1 MIFSQRKK
9 LVLIKK
15 KMIPNIFISSTIS
28 DLSHL
33 RDSIRD
39 VVAEIGYN
47 PIMSEYGDIGYLPSE
62 SAEDS
67 CYIAMRDCQLS
78 IVIIGK
84 RYGSISEN
92 GLSVTHNEY
101 KTARDK
107 KIPVIFLVNE
117 EVLSY
122 KKVYDAN
129 EKGKEMNFPGMENH
143 DKIFELIREF
153 SESKFNN
160 GLIGFSNVQ
169 SAKGNLKKQLAHIV
183 GDLLKRK
190 FDPVQSEIK
199 DILSEIITL
208 RHILLKNEQKIA
220 REFSLTFRFL
230 LEEENSYLK
239 DSAEVI
245 SGSLEN
251 AVPELIKENSFKDY
265 LKSQNVELKELDTK
279 TANIELNPI
288 SKNLFNEEGLMNVH
302 YSMLPHS
309 KISTRASLGSVPE
322 YDVEPIS
329 KEDNQVIFGIGRK
342 KFWCNHNAMRLM
354 EAMFARLKKVVTE
367 SDDK

>member
-1 MIFSQRKK
+1 
-9 LVLIKK
+9 
-15 KMIPNIFISSTIS
+15 MIPNIFISSTIS

-39 VVAEIGYN
+39 VVSEIGYN

-67 CYIAMRDCQLS
+67 CYIAMRDCQLA

-84 RYGSISEN
+84 RYGSISEK

-129 EKGKEMNFPGMENH
+129 AKGTKMNFPGMEAPEN
-143 DKIFELIREF
+143 IFDLIREF
-153 SESKFNN
+153 SDSKYNN
-160 GLIGFSNVQ
+160 GLIAFTNVQ
-169 SAKGNLKKQLAHIV
+169 SAKTNLKKQFAHIT

-199 DILSEIITL
+199 DILSEITTL
-208 RHILLKNEQKIA
+208 RHILLKNEHDLA
-220 REFSLTFRFL
+220 RKFSVAFRFL
-230 LEEENSYLK
+230 LDEENVYFK
-239 DSAEVI
+239 EVSEMI

-251 AVPELIKENSFKDY
+251 AVPNLIKEDSFKKY
-265 LKSQNVELKELDTK
+265 LEALGVEVKEMTSSK
-279 TANIELNPI
+279 ANQELNINKQNIFIHEGI
-288 SKNLFNEEGLMNVH
+288 SQVH
-302 YSMLPHS
+302 YSMLPHITSS
-309 KISTRASLGSVPE
+309 KRGSLGSSPDYDIEPE
-322 YDVEPIS
+322 S
-329 KEDNQVIFGIGRK
+329 EDDKQIIFGMGKK
-342 KFWCNHNAMRLM
+342 KFWSNKNAMKLM
-354 EAMFARLKKVVTE
+354 EAMFRRLKEIIANSEEK
-367 SDDK
+367 